1 MSERALAEA
10 MLTEDDKARRD
21 HKRQREARAIESLR
35 IENMG
40 EASDAYTCAECKGRR
55 CALFHTNSMGAV
67 HLTSVPDMI
76 VQCLDCSHRFTI

>member
-1 MSERALAEA
+1 MSGALQALLPELGWA
-10 MLTEDDKARRD
+10 NWAR
-21 HKRQREARAIESLR
+21 
-35 IENMG
+35 NW
-40 EASDAYTCAECKGRR
+40 GRR